1 MNKTKQNI
9 RKDQILDAALTVL
22 VKNGYERSRMD
33 DVVQESQLSKGAI
46 YWYYKSKKEMYLDL
60 INFWVLRYSVTLNHI
75 VEEDELPSQQLKN
88 LFQYF
93 INQNESDPQPFV
105 ALTEFWSMAQKDP
118 DFRKKLQKVYTHF
131 LELIEEII
139 ERGVQSGEFKK
150 VNGRITALSIMVN
163 IESINWFTIFEAHG
177 VSVTEYM
184 ETITDFI
191 LSGLLKKKHEEILT

>member
-1 MNKTKQNI
+1 
-9 RKDQILDAALTVL
+9 
-22 VKNGYERSRMD
+22 
-33 DVVQESQLSKGAI
+33 
-46 YWYYKSKKEMYLDL
+46 
-60 INFWVLRYSVTLNHI
+60 
-75 VEEDELPSQQLKN
+75 QQLKN

-191 LSGLLKKKHEEILT
+191 LSGLLKKT

>member
-1 MNKTKQNI
+1 M
-9 RKDQILDAALTVL
+9 
-22 VKNGYERSRMD
+22 
-33 DVVQESQLSKGAI
+33 
-46 YWYYKSKKEMYLDL
+46 
-60 INFWVLRYSVTLNHI
+60 
-75 VEEDELPSQQLKN
+75 LKN

-131 LELIEEII
+131 LELIEKII

-191 LSGLLKKKHEEILT
+191 LSGLLKKHEEILT

>member
-1 MNKTKQNI
+1 
-9 RKDQILDAALTVL
+9 
-22 VKNGYERSRMD
+22 
-33 DVVQESQLSKGAI
+33 
-46 YWYYKSKKEMYLDL
+46 
-60 INFWVLRYSVTLNHI
+60 
-75 VEEDELPSQQLKN
+75 
-88 LFQYF
+88 
-93 INQNESDPQPFV
+93 
-105 ALTEFWSMAQKDP
+105 MAQKDP

-131 LELIEEII
+131 LELIEKII

-191 LSGLLKKKHEEILT
+191 LSGLLKKT

>member
-1 MNKTKQNI
+1 M
-9 RKDQILDAALTVL
+9 
-22 VKNGYERSRMD
+22 
-33 DVVQESQLSKGAI
+33 
-46 YWYYKSKKEMYLDL
+46 
-60 INFWVLRYSVTLNHI
+60 NHI

-139 ERGVQSGEFKK
+139 DRGVQSREFKK

-163 IESINWFTIFEAHG
+163 IESINWFTLFEAHG

-191 LSGLLKKKHEEILT
+191 LSGLLKKI

>member
-1 MNKTKQNI
+1 M
-9 RKDQILDAALTVL
+9 
-22 VKNGYERSRMD
+22 
-33 DVVQESQLSKGAI
+33 
-46 YWYYKSKKEMYLDL
+46 
-60 INFWVLRYSVTLNHI
+60 NHI

-150 VNGRITALSIMVN
+150 VNRRITALSIMVN

-191 LSGLLKKKHEEILT
+191 LSGLLKKHEEILT